1 MYDIVIVGGGI
12 AGMTAAIYGLRA
24 GKKVMLIE
32 GTTFGGQITLSP
44 MWRIIRGL
52 PA

>member
-24 GKKVMLIE
+24 GKL
-32 GTTFGGQITLSP
+32 LCRP

>member
-32 GTTFGGQITLSP
+32 GTILGY
-44 MWRIIRGL
+44 RRKRN
-52 PA
+52 